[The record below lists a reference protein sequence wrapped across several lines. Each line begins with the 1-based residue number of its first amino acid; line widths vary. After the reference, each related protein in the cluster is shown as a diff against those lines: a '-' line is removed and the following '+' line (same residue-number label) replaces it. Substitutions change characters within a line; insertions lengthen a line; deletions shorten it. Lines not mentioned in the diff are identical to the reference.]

1 MLKNQV
7 TWEGEIKHPDKI
19 RYERIDKAQLH
30 DVHRLGHLGLVV
42 TPAKYQ
48 TRSGERTQRTARLV
62 LRGGGRQCDNDNSD
76 VTSALDATIVPDKD
90 TGGKRKGRERG
101 TSKDD
106 IIRRRPSPTLRGARS
121 KRVVSAI
128 RERIRRNEPRSE
140 LD

>member
-19 RYERIDKAQLH
+19 RYARIDKAQLH

-90 TGGKRKGRERG
+90 TGRGRAKGVREG
-101 TSKDD
+101 
-106 IIRRRPSPTLRGARS
+106 RPKTISYEDALRLHLEEHGQNA
-121 KRVVSAI
+121 
-128 RERIRRNEPRSE
+128 
-140 LD
+140 